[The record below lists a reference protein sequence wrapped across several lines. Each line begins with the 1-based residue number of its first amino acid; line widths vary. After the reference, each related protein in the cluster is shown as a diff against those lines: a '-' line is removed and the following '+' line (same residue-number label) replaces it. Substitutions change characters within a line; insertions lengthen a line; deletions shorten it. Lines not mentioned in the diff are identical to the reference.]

1 LLVAR
6 EKEKMKKETI
16 KLNNKLAEGYV
27 LDMGPVN
34 MVFAKAEKGMV
45 GCGVFDVETFQRF
58 SYPAVK
64 VKGKTGPIKDINDLL
79 EAEAVAINDAAGSLG
94 ISIGDSGRTALEKM

>member
-1 LLVAR
+1 
-6 EKEKMKKETI
+6 MKKEII
-16 KLNNKLAEGYV
+16 KLDGKLAEGYI

-34 MVFAKAEKGMV
+34 MVFAKSEKGMI
-45 GCGVFDVETFQRF
+45 GCGVFDVETFQKF

-79 EAEAVAINDAAGSLG
+79 EAEAVAVNDSALLLG
-94 ISIGDSGRTALEKM
+94 ISPGDSGRTALEKM